1 MCRNVHSVRRT
12 LSSTRKNCTQ
22 DGGHAGLKEIDG
34 LWKEIDVGVE
44 NGILSKNGTEGK
56 ERKAFIVDRSS
67 QTRKNRSDNEY
78 VPNKKGI

>member
-22 DGGHAGLKEIDG
+22 DGGHAGQKEIDG
-34 LWKEIDVGVE
+34 LWKELAVGVE
-44 NGILSKNGTEGK
+44 NGILSKNRTEGK
-56 ERKAFIVDRSS
+56 ERKAFIVERSS
-67 QTRKNRSDNEY
+67 QTGKNSNDSEN